1 MISPSLGRSRQPIR
15 LTRVDLPEP
24 DGPITASH
32 SPGATL
38 SDTLFSA
45 RSSPPEFN
53 AYALV
58 TLRSSITPIRLS
70 VSPQVECGA
79 ASPWGQVRL
88 RARYSIRRLSP
99 AAAVQIAAPQKPR
112 SWRAQSNSL
121 PRFQPRT
128 QPVLPQLQS
137 DQPQPQ
143 RMRSP
148 PSLTLPEPSLARSR
162 DGGPAPRQSAW
173 LAHTAQR

>member
-38 SDTLFSA
+38 SETLFSA

-88 RARYSIRRLSP
+88 PARCLFPPRSP
-99 AAAVQIAAPQKPR
+99 AATVQIAALQKSH
-112 SWRAQSNSL
+112 SWRGQ
-121 PRFQPRT
+121 
-128 QPVLPQLQS
+128 
-137 DQPQPQ
+137 
-143 RMRSP
+143 
-148 PSLTLPEPSLARSR
+148 
-162 DGGPAPRQSAW
+162 
-173 LAHTAQR
+173 